1 MQQRIRFPLI
11 ALGMI
16 ILISSIWGGLLRL
29 SWDLPFKGANINGL
43 HGALM
48 VAGFLG
54 TLISLERAV
63 ALQRLWSY
71 AAPLLFGLGGIATVF
86 NVNIEGLPDAP
97 GRALM
102 ALGSLV
108 LVLIFVAALKRQTEM
123 FIAVMALGAVS
134 LFVGNLIWALRE
146 NPAPDLLLALWWA
159 GFLIFTIAGERL
171 ELSRMLHLAG
181 STRFTFLAATGL
193 FLAGLIV
200 TGFDAGIGMRLAGA
214 GMLALTLWL
223 LKYDIARR
231 TVKMT
236 GLTRFIAICLIAG
249 YVWLGISGVLAVV
262 YGDVALNAS
271 PYHADAILHA
281 IFLGFTFSMIF
292 GHAPIIFPA
301 VLGLNMTYRPFY
313 YAPLVVLHL
322 TLVLR
327 VVGDLAE
334 WNAGR
339 KIGGLLNAA
348 ALLLFLANTAFSVIT
363 TKWQMKTEARL
374 SG

>member
-1 MQQRIRFPLI
+1 MTFQQRIRFPLI

-16 ILISSIWGGLLRL
+16 ILISAIWGGLLRL

-71 AAPLLFGLGGIATVF
+71 AAPLFFGIGGIATVF

-134 LFVGNLIWALRE
+134 LFVGNLIWALRD
-146 NPAPDLLLALWWA
+146 NPSPDLLLALWWA

-214 GMLALTLWL
+214 G
-223 LKYDIARR
+223 
-231 TVKMT
+231 
-236 GLTRFIAICLIAG
+236 
-249 YVWLGISGVLAVV
+249 
-262 YGDVALNAS
+262 
-271 PYHADAILHA
+271 
-281 IFLGFTFSMIF
+281 
-292 GHAPIIFPA
+292 
-301 VLGLNMTYRPFY
+301 
-313 YAPLVVLHL
+313 
-322 TLVLR
+322 
-327 VVGDLAE
+327 
-334 WNAGR
+334 
-339 KIGGLLNAA
+339 
-348 ALLLFLANTAFSVIT
+348 
-363 TKWQMKTEARL
+363 
-374 SG
+374 